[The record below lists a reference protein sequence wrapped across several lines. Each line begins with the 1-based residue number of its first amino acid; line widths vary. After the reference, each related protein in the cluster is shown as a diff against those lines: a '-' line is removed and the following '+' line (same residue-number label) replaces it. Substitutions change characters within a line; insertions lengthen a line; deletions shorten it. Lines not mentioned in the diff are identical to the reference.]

1 MTWLWLVGSYWIT
14 HRSDTINSIK
24 WVSPPRTLDQDARVP
39 GMISNVS
46 QPMGRWR
53 QMQVLIHY
61 LLGLNISRI
70 PRVHRVNSIMPECDV
85 LYRYLHA
92 NYYKQMA
99 EASALV
105 PFHREPASEWWWWYS
120 DSGHCPRAP
129 VPAHFGADSLTH
141 YTRAEQLCAAQRAK
155 IRAPRSSICDFQ
167 AGVKSVGKESEMYQR
182 SGPFGSG
189 PPLLNVPTERSALRV
204 ADRGTRYDHIPSG
217 HASPSRRL
225 C

>member
-1 MTWLWLVGSYWIT
+1 
-14 HRSDTINSIK
+14 
-24 WVSPPRTLDQDARVP
+24 
-39 GMISNVS
+39 
-46 QPMGRWR
+46 
-53 QMQVLIHY
+53 MQILIHY

-70 PRVHRVNSIMPECDV
+70 PRVHRVNSNMPECDV

-189 PPLLNVPTERSALRV
+189 PPLLSVPTGAAVRTQRV

-217 HASPSRRL
+217 HAPPSRRV

>member
-1 MTWLWLVGSYWIT
+1 MCPAN
-14 HRSDTINSIK
+14 RSVTSDADPNPLSFRIKYFSNSK
-24 WVSPPRTLDQDARVP
+24 CT
-39 GMISNVS
+39 
-46 QPMGRWR
+46 
-53 QMQVLIHY
+53 
-61 LLGLNISRI
+61 SRY
-70 PRVHRVNSIMPECDV
+70 SIMPECDV
-85 LYRYLHA
+85 LYRFLHA

-120 DSGHCPRAP
+120 GSGHCPRAP

-182 SGPFGSG
+182 SR

-204 ADRGTRYDHIPSG
+204 ADRRTRYDHIPSG
-217 HASPSRRL
+217 HAPTSRRL